1 VTEGR
6 VVRYVPAGNEYLP
19 SRALATEGGGQIAT
33 DPRDPKNAKALERMF
48 QVDVELTGGVSVD
61 RFGERVY
68 VRFDHKMEPLALQWY
83 RGIRRLFLSRFN
95 V

>member
-1 VTEGR
+1 
-6 VVRYVPAGNEYLP
+6 
-19 SRALATEGGGQIAT
+19 
-33 DPRDPKNAKALERMF
+33 MF
-48 QVDVELTGGVSVD
+48 QIDVELMGGLSVD